1 MILNLFLSF
10 SGFKPGEFCR
20 LYSYEKF
27 APSYYYVT
35 NYQGKKFSSLCENLH
50 VHFTKGEE
58 EAGSCELQRH
68 FLGKCQTLRKKKI
81 NQRMSLQK

>member
-1 MILNLFLSF
+1 MNFVDSILMKSLQS
-10 SGFKPGEFCR
+10 
-20 LYSYEKF
+20 